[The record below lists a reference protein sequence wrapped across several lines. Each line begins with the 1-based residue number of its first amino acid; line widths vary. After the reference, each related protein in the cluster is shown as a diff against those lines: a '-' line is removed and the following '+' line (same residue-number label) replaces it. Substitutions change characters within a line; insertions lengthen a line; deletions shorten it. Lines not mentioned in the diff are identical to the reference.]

1 MSGALSM
8 SGGRAIAPDLAVEML
23 RKMLLIREFELL
35 LPRLY
40 NEGLSRGSSHPAIGQ
55 EAVAVGACA
64 ALRPADLIT
73 STHRGHA
80 HTIGKGGDVR
90 RMMAELLG
98 REDGYCR
105 GKGGSMHIADF
116 SIGMLGA
123 NGIVGGGIGIAGGAA
138 LSASMRGSD
147 EVVLCFIGDAALNQ
161 GAFLEVGNMAAIW
174 GLPLVFVC
182 ENNQFAMSGRASAM
196 IGVADLSRRA
206 DGLGFSGETVDG
218 MDVVE
223 VYRAVGERVE
233 AARRGAGP
241 SLVVAT
247 CYRFEGHF
255 AGDTQGYRTKEEAEE
270 WLARDPVATFKVAV
284 VADGILSQS
293 EADSLEA
300 DAREEV
306 AAALTDAKESP
317 LPPRE
322 AAWEDVDG

>member
-8 SGGRAIAPDLAVEML
+8 SGDRAIAPDLAVEML

-64 ALRPADLIT
+64 ALRPTDLIT

-98 REDGYCR
+98 REGGYCR

-196 IGVADLSRRA
+196 IGVPDLSRRA
-206 DGLGFSGETVDG
+206 DGLGFPGETVDG
-218 MDVVE
+218 MDVLE

-233 AARRGAGP
+233 AARRGEGP

-270 WLARDPVATFKVAV
+270 WLARDPVVTFKTAV
-284 VADGILSQS
+284 VADRILSES
-293 EADSLEA
+293 EADRLETG
-300 DAREEV
+300 ARAEI
-306 AAALTDAKESP
+306 AAALTDAMESP